1 MSARWCK
8 IFGMAHGINLLTKK
22 FRQGIVA
29 PKQFVKNLKR
39 QGRLVKV
46 GGCKNRKPSTELEW
60 CQEAFD
66 SHQQHLVTGII
77 ASEEVKLTS
86 GFQNELIVG
95 SIGSLLDEP
104 PNWWGNCQSSVR
116 LSRSLE
122 DYRQHLKL
130 IFRYSSFLMFI
141 DPYLNPD
148 KTEYCQ
154 FCELLASIDTE
165 RNSNKDIKIEIHV
178 SLSKLNPNQY
188 RKGFKNLA
196 IQLKEKSLGFRESK
210 TKIHAFL
217 WEDFHDRHLISN
229 WVGISL
235 PHGFGIDGHKE
246 TTWSRYDRAVCDSIQ
261 KEFDRNSRK
270 QKLIQDF
277 DIASLLN
284 GV

>member
-1 MSARWCK
+1 MLFSEYCLTPD
-8 IFGMAHGINLLTKK
+8 IFSTEAYETPSLSGLGDVPRRELCEERCRAHLRNLEVILSNECALVQNLWNGTWD
-22 FRQGIVA
+22 
-29 PKQFVKNLKR
+29 QFVNKKVQARYRGTKAILKNLKR

-196 IQLKEKSLGFRESK
+196 IQLKENL
-210 TKIHAFL
+210 
-217 WEDFHDRHLISN
+217 
-229 WVGISL
+229 
-235 PHGFGIDGHKE
+235 
-246 TTWSRYDRAVCDSIQ
+246 
-261 KEFDRNSRK
+261 
-270 QKLIQDF
+270 
-277 DIASLLN
+277 
-284 GV
+284 